1 MSSSSSSSAPR
12 VLLSGDVLGRLPILF
27 KRVCAVN
34 KSNGPFDFLLCVGQ
48 FFPDDPELLGEFMD
62 FVEGRRE
69 VPIPTYFI
77 GDYGVGAAKILA
89 AATRDPANLGFKTD
103 GVKVCHNLY
112 WLKGSGR
119 FVLHNLFIAYL
130 SGRCSSKGQP
140 TGVYG
145 EDDIDA
151 LRALAEEP
159 GITDLA
165 SPDVLSSAGTDA
177 IVSELAAEIK
187 PRYHIAGTK
196 GVFYAREP
204 YTNKAAVHVT
214 RFLGLAAVGNTS
226 KQKFI
231 HALSPTPACK
241 MSDAEIRTAP
251 PNTTLSPYTVAEPQ
265 NICVKELERP
275 RDDDA
280 QHWRYD
286 VSRKRRRSDTEDGK
300 KVCFNFVSTGSC
312 SRGEKCDFHHDVE
325 AREQFFKG
333 ACFDFI
339 IKGKCERGQECKF
352 LHSLSDEN
360 QRHGDHAETGAKG
373 GRLSSRSSHC
383 WFCLSSPN
391 LESHLILSVGDAFYC
406 ALAKGPLVEDH
417 VLLLP
422 IEHVHN
428 TLSVHEG
435 AEVELLKF
443 KSAIKAYLRSQGMAL
458 IVFEF
463 ISNPSRTTHA
473 NLQVVPL
480 PLSKASEVRQH
491 FISAAKNLGFEF
503 SVYMPTS
510 EVDARQELR
519 TQLDRSS
526 SFFYLELAEGSILS
540 HSIGDNEK
548 FPVQFGRE
556 VLAGVL
562 NQKDRADWRKCKLS
576 KEEEIQ
582 MAEDFKKGFEE
593 FDPNR

>member
-1 MSSSSSSSAPR
+1 MASSSSSSSSPR
-12 VLLSGDVLGRLPILF
+12 VLLCGDVLGRLPILF
-27 KRVCAVN
+27 KRVSAVN

-48 FFPDDPELLGEFMD
+48 FFPDDPELLDEFMD

-77 GDYGVGAAKILA
+77 GDYGVGAAKILT

-103 GVKVCHNLY
+103 GVKVCTNLY

-130 SGRCSSKGQP
+130 SGRCSSTGQP

-159 GITDLA
+159 GVTDLFLTNEWPRGICNRADTSSA
-165 SPDVLSSAGTDA
+165 SPDVLSSSGTDA
-177 IVSELAAEIK
+177 VVSELVAEIK
-187 PRYHIAGTK
+187 PRYHVAGTK

-204 YTNKAAVHVT
+204 YSNNAAVHVT

-231 HALSPTPACK
+231 HAISPTPACK
-241 MSDAEIRTAP
+241 MSDAEIRTVP
-251 PNTTLSPYTVAEPQ
+251 PNTTLSPYTVTEPH
-265 NICVKELERP
+265 VKEVEKLT
-275 RDDDA
+275 DDA
-280 QHWRYD
+280 QNWRYD
-286 VSRKRRRSDTEDGK
+286 VSRKRRRSDAEDGK
-300 KVCFNFVSTGSC
+300 RVCFNFVSTGSC

-325 AREQFFKG
+325 ARERFFKG

-339 IKGKCERGQECKF
+339 VRGKCGRGQECKF
-352 LHSLSDEN
+352 RHSSSDED
-360 QRHGDHAETGAKG
+360 QRHGDRADTGAK
-373 GRLSSRSSHC
+373 
-383 WFCLSSPN
+383 
-391 LESHLILSVGDAFYC
+391 VGDAFYC
-406 ALAKGPLVEDH
+406 ALAKGPLVQDH
-417 VLLLP
+417 VLLIP

-428 TLSVHEG
+428 TLSVYED
-435 AEVELLKF
+435 AEIELLKF
-443 KSAIKAYLRSQGMAL
+443 KSAIKDYFQSQGMAL
-458 IVFEF
+458 IVYEF
-463 ISNPSRTTHA
+463 MSNPGRTAHA
-473 NLQVVPL
+473 NLQVIPL

-503 SVYMPTS
+503 SVYKPTTA
-510 EVDARQELR
+510 VDARQELR
-519 TQLDRSS
+519 SQVEGSLG
-526 SFFYLELAEGSILS
+526 FFYVELAEGSILS
-540 HSIGDNEK
+540 HSIGDNER

-562 NQKDRADWRKCKLS
+562 NRKDRADWRNCKLN